1 MSANDDQRSTPE
13 GDSNRRGSPDA
24 QPSSQ
29 ASLRA
34 AAILEVLAGQRTATE
49 AAEALGI
56 SLNHYYL
63 LERKALAGLT
73 TACELQPKGPKGP
86 GAEAQLKILQRSLEE
101 CQRECLRQTAL
112 VRATQ
117 RAVGLPAV
125 AAPPGKNRGK
135 GGKSGASAGGKTR
148 KRRPQVRALRA
159 AEEARKNCSSEKTD
173 SPISRRL
180 SSVETGMESTAQS
193 PEVKSLEV
201 KSLEVKEPTD
211 GAQG

>member
-1 MSANDDQRSTPE
+1 MSEND
-13 GDSNRRGSPDA
+13 NRVATKAVPSSRRCSVDA
-24 QPSSQ
+24 QPSPE

-49 AAEALGI
+49 AAEALGV

-73 TACELQPKGPKGP
+73 AACELQPKGPKGP
-86 GAEAQLKILQRSLEE
+86 GAEAQLKTLQRELEQ

-117 RAVGLPAV
+117 RALGLS
-125 AAPPGKNRGK
+125 AAASAASGK
-135 GGKSGASAGGKTR
+135 KSGKKGKAAGRKPR

-159 AEEARKNCSSEKTD
+159 AEEVRKNCSSRKSDSLLSATASGLEKA
-173 SPISRRL
+173 R
-180 SSVETGMESTAQS
+180 EST
-193 PEVKSLEV
+193 VKSPD
-201 KSLEVKEPTD
+201 VKEPTD